1 MKNACDKTNALR
13 QVENAGIPVKPHFY
27 DFDDGRIDGVS
38 MAEKIGLPPERV
50 FKTLV
55 TISADREHLV
65 FVIPVN
71 RELDLK
77 LAAKAAGTKKVE
89 MIPQRELLPLTGYR
103 HGGCS
108 PIEMKKK
115 FRTFIDEAAAN
126 FENIAVSAGRIGL
139 AMELPV
145 SALAELTHA
154 RLTKLTSES

>member
-1 MKNACDKTNALR
+1 MKNAFDKTNALR
-13 QVENAGIPVKPHFY
+13 QVENAGIPVKPHLY
-27 DFDDGRIDGVS
+27 DVGDGRIDGCS

-55 TISADREHLV
+55 TVSADREHLV

-77 LAAKAAGTKKVE
+77 LAAKVAGTKKVE
-89 MIPQRELLPLTGYR
+89 MILQKELLPLTGYR

-108 PIEMKKK
+108 PVGMKKM
-115 FRTFIDEAAAN
+115 FRTFIDEAAAG
-126 FENIAVSAGRIGL
+126 FDDIAVSAGRIGL

-145 SALAELTHA
+145 SALAELKQAHLA
-154 RLTKLTSES
+154 KLTSGN